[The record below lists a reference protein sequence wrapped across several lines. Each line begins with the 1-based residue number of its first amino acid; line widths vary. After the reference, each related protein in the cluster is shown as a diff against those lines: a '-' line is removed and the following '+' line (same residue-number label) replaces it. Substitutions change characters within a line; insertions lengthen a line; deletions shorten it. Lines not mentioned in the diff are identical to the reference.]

1 MVRPVVAATVTMVL
15 VTAAFPAFLRGAWVI
30 LNAEYVSWDVLVR
43 HLRYIA
49 LGLALTTLPILVW
62 MLPRF
67 PDRIIA
73 RRTLFLHAF
82 FGVQAYALLLVAL
95 TGIYHI
101 FREKRRADLY
111 RDPDPDADLN
121 DLHPNMS
128 AWRSRLRLGVFG
140 YLLFWLLAYLAGSFR
155 YYVVYWS

>member
-1 MVRPVVAATVTMVL
+1 MVRPVVPATVTLVL
-15 VTAAFPAFLRGAWVI
+15 VTAAFPVFLRGAIVV
-30 LNAEYVSWDVLVR
+30 LNAESVTWDVLVR

-49 LGLALTTLPILVW
+49 TGLALTTLPLLAW

-67 PDRIIA
+67 PDRFIA
-73 RRTLFLHAF
+73 RRLLFLHAF
-82 FGVQAYALLLVAL
+82 FGIQAYALLVVAL

-101 FREKRRADLY
+101 FRVKRAADLY

-121 DLHPNMS
+121 DLHPNMG

-140 YLLFWLLAYLAGSFR
+140 YLLFWILAYLAGSIR